1 MIKGIPTR
9 VAYGEALVEMGKK
22 YKDIVVFEADI
33 STSTKTCEFAKAF
46 PDRFFNMGVA
56 EQNMMGAA
64 AGISTTGLVP
74 FVSTYA
80 VFASMRACEQIR
92 TSIAYPN
99 LNVKIAVSHG
109 GLTPGTDGVT
119 HQATEDLSIMRS
131 IPNMTVAMPADAVA
145 TKVLVEKAYQL
156 KGPVYLRF
164 TRCPLP
170 IIYPKDKTDFTFG
183 KAVTLKE
190 GNQITL
196 IAIGDMV
203 YQALQAAKELEKKG
217 ISTRVVDMHTIKPL
231 DEECLR
237 QVARETKA
245 VVTIEDNTILG
256 GLGSAVCEYYAEHF
270 QIPVKRI
277 GLKDT
282 FAESGEYLE
291 LLKKYG
297 LSSEDIVIAA
307 EKLAISHNLYHKRQ
321 NI

>member
-1 MIKGIPTR
+1 MIEDTATR
-9 VAYGEALVEMGKK
+9 VAYGDALVKMGSKH
-22 YKDIVVFEADI
+22 KDIVVFEADI
-33 STSTKTCEFAKAF
+33 STSTQTCKFAKAY
-46 PDRFFNMGVA
+46 PERFFNMGIA

-80 VFASMRACEQIR
+80 VFASMKACEQIR

-119 HQATEDLSIMRS
+119 HQATEDLSMMRC
-131 IPNMTVAMPADAVA
+131 IPDITVVMPADAVA

-170 IIYPKDKTDFTFG
+170 IIYPEDKTDFTLG

-203 YQALQAAKELEKKG
+203 YQALQAAKELEKEG
-217 ISTRVVDMHTIKPL
+217 ISTRVVDMHTLKPL
-231 DEECLR
+231 DYNCLDKITHD
-237 QVARETKA
+237 TKFII
-245 VVTIEDNTILG
+245 TIEDNTILG
-256 GLGSAVCEYYAEHF
+256 GLGSAVCEFCSENF
-270 QIPVKRI
+270 QIPVYRI

-282 FAESGEYLE
+282 FAESGEYNE
-291 LLKKYG
+291 LLEKYG
-297 LSSEDIVIAA
+297 LSSNNIVLKAKSIL
-307 EKLAISHNLYHKRQ
+307 KI
-321 NI
+321 

>member
-22 YKDIVVFEADI
+22 YKDLVVFEADI
-33 STSTKTCEFAKAF
+33 STSTKTCEFAKEY

-119 HQATEDLSIMRS
+119 HQATEDLSILRS

-203 YQALQAAKELEKKG
+203 YQALQAAKELEREG

-256 GLGSAVCEYYAEHF
+256 GLGSAVCEFYAENF
-270 QIPVKRI
+270 QIPVYRI

-282 FAESGEYLE
+282 FAESGEYHE
-291 LLKKYG
+291 LLEKYG
-297 LSSEDIVIAA
+297 LSSRNIVL
-307 EKLAISHNLYHKRQ
+307 KVKNVLKN
-321 NI
+321 

>member
-1 MIKGIPTR
+1 MKETISTR
-9 VAYGEALVEMGKK
+9 EAFGQTLKKMGGK
-22 YKDIVVFEADI
+22 YRDLVVFEADI
-33 STSTKTCEFAKAF
+33 SKSTKTCEFAKAY
-46 PDRFFNMGVA
+46 PERFFNMGIA

-64 AGISTTGLVP
+64 AGISTTGLIP

-80 VFASMRACEQIR
+80 VFASMKACEQIR
-92 TSIAYPN
+92 TFIAYPN

-156 KGPVYLRF
+156 RGPVYLRF

-183 KAVTLKE
+183 KAVILKE

-203 YQALQAAKELEKKG
+203 YQALQAAKELEREG
-217 ISTRVVDMHTIKPL
+217 ISTRVVDMHTLKPL
-231 DEECLR
+231 DYDCLKR
-237 QVARETKA
+237 IAHDSKFII
-245 VVTIEDNTILG
+245 TIEDNTILG
-256 GLGSAVCEYYAEHF
+256 GLGSAVCEFYAENF
-270 QIPVKRI
+270 QIPVYRI

-282 FAESGEYLE
+282 FAESGEYHE
-291 LLKKYG
+291 LLEKYG
-297 LSSEDIVIAA
+297 LSSNNIVLKAKSIL
-307 EKLAISHNLYHKRQ
+307 KI
-321 NI
+321 

>member
-1 MIKGIPTR
+1 MTEAISTR
-9 VAYGEALVEMGKK
+9 EAFGQTLKEMGRK
-22 YKDIVVFEADI
+22 YRDLVVFEADI
-33 STSTKTCEFAKAF
+33 SKSTQTYKFANAY
-46 PDRFFNMGVA
+46 PDRFFNMGIA

-80 VFASMRACEQIR
+80 VFASMKACEQIR

-170 IIYPKDKTDFTFG
+170 TIYPKDKTNFTFG
-183 KAVTLKE
+183 KAVTLKKGKE
-190 GNQITL
+190 ITL

-203 YQALQAAKELEKKG
+203 FHALKAAEILEKKG
-217 ISTRVVDMHTIKPL
+217 ISTGVIDMHTIKPL
-231 DEECLR
+231 DEECLS
-237 QVARETKA
+237 QVARETEA
-245 VVTIEDNTILG
+245 VVTVEDNNILG
-256 GLGSAVCEYYAEHF
+256 GLGGAVCEYYAEHF
-270 QIPVKRI
+270 QLPVKRV

-297 LSSEDIVIAA
+297 LSSEDIVKAA
-307 EKLAISHNLYHKRQ
+307 ESLLSKEN
-321 NI
+321 

>member
-1 MIKGIPTR
+1 MIEDTATR
-9 VAYGEALVEMGKK
+9 VAYGDTLVEIGRKH
-22 YKDIVVFEADI
+22 KDIVVFEADI
-33 STSTKTCEFAKAF
+33 STSTQTCKFAKAY
-46 PDRFFNMGVA
+46 PERFFNMGIA

-80 VFASMRACEQIR
+80 VFASMKACEQIR

-119 HQATEDLSIMRS
+119 HQATEDLSMMRC
-131 IPNMTVAMPADAVA
+131 IPNLTVVMPADAVA

-170 IIYPKDKTDFTFG
+170 IIYPKDKTDFTIG

-203 YQALQAAKELEKKG
+203 YQALQAAKELEKEG
-217 ISTRVVDMHTIKPL
+217 ISTRVVDMHTLKPL
-231 DEECLR
+231 DYNCLDKI
-237 QVARETKA
+237 AHDTKFIIT
-245 VVTIEDNTILG
+245 VEDNTILG
-256 GLGSAVCEYYAEHF
+256 GLGSAVCEFCSENF
-270 QIPVKRI
+270 QIPVYRI

-282 FAESGEYLE
+282 FAESGEYNE
-291 LLKKYG
+291 LLEKYG
-297 LSSEDIVIAA
+297 LSSNNIVLKAKSIL
-307 EKLAISHNLYHKRQ
+307 KI
-321 NI
+321 

>member
-1 MIKGIPTR
+1 MIKDIPTR
-9 VAYGEALVEMGKK
+9 VAYGDVLVEMGKK
-22 YKDIVVFEADI
+22 HKDIVVFEADI
-33 STSTKTCEFAKAF
+33 STSTQTYKFANAY
-46 PDRFFNMGVA
+46 PERFFNMGIA

-109 GLTPGTDGVT
+109 GLTPGPDGVT

-131 IPNMTVAMPADAVA
+131 IPNMTVVMPADAVA
-145 TKVLVEKAYQL
+145 TKVLVEKAYQV

-164 TRCPLP
+164 SRCPLP

-190 GNQITL
+190 GNQVTL

-203 YQALQAAKELEKKG
+203 YQALQAAKELEREG
-217 ISTRVVDMHTIKPL
+217 ISTRVVDMHTLKPL
-231 DEECLR
+231 DYNCLDR
-237 QVARETKA
+237 IAHDSKFII
-245 VVTIEDNTILG
+245 TIEDNTILG
-256 GLGSAVCEYYAEHF
+256 GLGSAVCEFCSENF
-270 QIPVKRI
+270 QIPVYRI

-282 FAESGEYLE
+282 FAESGEYNE
-291 LLKKYG
+291 LLEKYE
-297 LSSEDIVIAA
+297 LSSKNIVLKAKSIL
-307 EKLAISHNLYHKRQ
+307 KI
-321 NI
+321 

>member
-1 MIKGIPTR
+1 MITESIATR
-9 VAYGEALVEMGKK
+9 VAFGQILKEMGGK
-22 YKDIVVFEADI
+22 YKDLVVFEADI
-33 STSTKTCEFAKAF
+33 STSTRTCEFAKEY
-46 PDRFFNMGVA
+46 PDRFFNMGIA
-56 EQNMMGAA
+56 EQNMMVAA
-64 AGISTTGLVP
+64 AGISTIGLVP

-80 VFASMRACEQIR
+80 VFASMKACEQIR
-92 TSIAYPN
+92 TFIAYPD

-131 IPNMTVAMPADAVA
+131 IPNMIVAMPADAVA

-203 YQALQAAKELEKKG
+203 YQALQAAKELEREG

-297 LSSEDIVIAA
+297 LSSEDIVRAA
-307 EKLAISHNLYHKRQ
+307 ENLMGKHNLY
-321 NI
+321 

>member
-1 MIKGIPTR
+1 MIKDIPTR
-9 VAYGEALVEMGKK
+9 VAYGDVLVEMGKK
-22 YKDIVVFEADI
+22 HKDIVVFEADI
-33 STSTKTCEFAKAF
+33 SKSTQTCKFAQAY
-46 PDRFFNMGVA
+46 PERFFNMGIA
-56 EQNMMGAA
+56 EQNMMVAA

-109 GLTPGTDGVT
+109 GLTAGTDGVT

-156 KGPVYLRF
+156 KGSVYLRF

-203 YQALQAAKELEKKG
+203 FQALKAAEILEKKG
-217 ISTRVVDMHTIKPL
+217 ISTRVIDMHTIKPL
-231 DEECLR
+231 DEECLS

-245 VVTIEDNTILG
+245 VVTVEDNTILG
-256 GLGSAVCEYYAEHF
+256 GLGGAVCEYYAEHF

-282 FAESGEYLE
+282 FAESGEYLD

-297 LSSEDIVIAA
+297 LSSEDIVRAA
-307 EKLAISHNLYHKRQ
+307 ENLMRMRKYNLY
-321 NI
+321 

>member
-1 MIKGIPTR
+1 MIKDISTR
-9 VAYGEALVEMGKK
+9 VAYGDVLVEMGKK
-22 YKDIVVFEADI
+22 HKDIVVFEADI
-33 STSTKTCEFAKAF
+33 STSTQTCKFANAY
-46 PDRFFNMGVA
+46 PERFFNMGIA

-64 AGISTTGLVP
+64 AGISTTGLIP

-80 VFASMRACEQIR
+80 VFASMKACEQIR

-145 TKVLVEKAYQL
+145 TKILVEKAYQT

-164 TRCPLP
+164 SRCPLP
-170 IIYPKDKTDFTFG
+170 VIYPKDKTDFKFG
-183 KAVTLKE
+183 KAITLKE
-190 GNQITL
+190 GNKIAL

-203 YQALQAAKELEKKG
+203 YQALQAAEILEKKG
-217 ISTRVVDMHTIKPL
+217 ISTRVIDMHTVKPL
-231 DEECLR
+231 DEECLN
-237 QVARETKA
+237 QVAKKTKG
-245 VVTIEDNTILG
+245 VVTIEDNNILG
-256 GLGSAVCEYYAEHF
+256 GLGGAVCEYYAEHF

-282 FAESGEYLE
+282 FAESGEYLD

-297 LSSEDIVIAA
+297 LSFKDIVMAA
-307 EKLAISHNLYHKRQ
+307 EGLLLNT
-321 NI
+321 NIGI

>member
-1 MIKGIPTR
+1 MIKDTPTR
-9 VAYGEALVEMGKK
+9 VSYGDALVEMGRKH
-22 YKDIVVFEADI
+22 KDIVVFEADI
-33 STSTKTCEFAKAF
+33 STSTQTCKFANAY
-46 PDRFFNMGVA
+46 PERFFNMGIA

-80 VFASMRACEQIR
+80 VFASMKACEQIR

-109 GLTPGTDGVT
+109 GLTAGPDGVT

-131 IPNMTVAMPADAVA
+131 IPNMTVAMPADAIA

-164 TRCPLP
+164 SRCPLP

-190 GNQITL
+190 GNQVAL

-203 YQALQAAKELEKKG
+203 YQALQAAKELEREG
-217 ISTRVVDMHTIKPL
+217 ISTRVVDMHTLKPL
-231 DEECLR
+231 DYNCLDR
-237 QVARETKA
+237 IAHDSKFII
-245 VVTIEDNTILG
+245 TIEDNTILG
-256 GLGSAVCEYYAEHF
+256 GLGSAVCEFCSENF
-270 QIPVKRI
+270 QIPVYRI

-282 FAESGEYLE
+282 FAESGEYNE
-291 LLKKYG
+291 LLEKYE
-297 LSSEDIVIAA
+297 LSSKNIVLKAKSIL
-307 EKLAISHNLYHKRQ
+307 KI
-321 NI
+321 